1 MADAN
6 ITLVGNITRD
16 PEIRFLNS
24 GTATAKF
31 SIAVTRKWKDKQG
44 EQQEQTSFFDCS
56 ALGSI
61 AENIQNSLRKGDR
74 AIVTGTLEQRSYDDK
89 EGNKRSVTEV
99 KVEACGPDLRWATAQ
114 TNRSTPANSYAAKS
128 TVEEAW

>member
-1 MADAN
+1 MADAT

-16 PEIRFLNS
+16 PEIRFLDS

-31 SIAVTRKWKDKQG
+31 SIAVTRKWKNKQG
-44 EQQEQTSFFDCS
+44 EQNEQTSFFDCS
-56 ALGSI
+56 ALGTI

-114 TNRSTPANSYAAKS
+114 TNRSTPASFYAAKS

>member
-56 ALGSI
+56 AMGTI
-61 AENIQNSLRKGDR
+61 AENIQNSLFKGDR
-74 AIVTGTLEQRSYDDK
+74 AIVTGTLEQRSYEDK

-114 TNRSTPANSYAAKS
+114 TNRSAPANFYAAKS